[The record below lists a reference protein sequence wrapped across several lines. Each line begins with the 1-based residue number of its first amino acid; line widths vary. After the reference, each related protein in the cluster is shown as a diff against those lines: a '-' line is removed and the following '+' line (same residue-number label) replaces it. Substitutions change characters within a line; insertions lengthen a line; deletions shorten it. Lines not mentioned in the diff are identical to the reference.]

1 MLLRFHITPYD
12 FLFAHAVYIHSKQ
25 LTKGSFGKSID
36 SRSKTSLKY
45 CFLDSTLNSMGGVL
59 CSAMVREWLRMRK
72 SLVMY
77 Y

>member
-1 MLLRFHITPYD
+1 M
-12 FLFAHAVYIHSKQ
+12 
-25 LTKGSFGKSID
+25 KGSFGKWIY

-45 CFLDSTLNSMGGVL
+45 CFLDSALNSMSGVL

-77 Y
+77 YWQDAISRVEVTNNVININKL